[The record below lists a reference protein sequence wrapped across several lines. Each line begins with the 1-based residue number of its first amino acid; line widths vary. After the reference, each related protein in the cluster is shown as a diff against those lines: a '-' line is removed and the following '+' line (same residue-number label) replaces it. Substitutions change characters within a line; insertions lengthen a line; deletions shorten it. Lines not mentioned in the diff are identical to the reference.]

1 MFFDKVLTK
10 IFGTA
15 NERLIKRLMPMVAV
29 IGALEAD
36 TKKMSDDELR
46 AKRRSSGRGLRRR

>member
-15 NERLIKRLMPMVAV
+15 NERMIKRLMPMVAV
-29 IGALEAD
+29 INALEED
-36 TKKMSDDELR
+36 TKRLTDDELR
-46 AKRRSSGRGLRRR
+46 ARTVEFRARIAAR